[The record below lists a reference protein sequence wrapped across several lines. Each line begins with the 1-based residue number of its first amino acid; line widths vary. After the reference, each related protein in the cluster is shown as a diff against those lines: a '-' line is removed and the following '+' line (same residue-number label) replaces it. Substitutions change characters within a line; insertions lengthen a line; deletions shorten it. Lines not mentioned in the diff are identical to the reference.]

1 MQNLEKIRKQWSAE
15 LPDLDTSGM
24 AVIGRLQIMHKHMS
38 SVMSDTFRQFG
49 LTDAGFDVLATLRR
63 SGQPYRLTPKQLL
76 EQMLITSG
84 SMTSRLRLLE
94 KKGWINREPDEND
107 GRVVWVN
114 LTRSGLTLS
123 DTVIY
128 QHVSTQAQLL
138 SVFSD
143 EECGQLTQQLRDYLL
158 RQGLE

>member
-15 LPDLDTSGM
+15 IPDLDTSGM
-24 AVIGRLQIMHKHMS
+24 ALIGRLQIMHKHMS

-123 DTVIY
+123 DMVIY
-128 QHVSTQAQLL
+128 QHVSTQAKLL

-143 EECGQLTQQLRDYLL
+143 DECGQLTQQLRDYLL